1 MIFRV
6 NMQIVLVSNAIA
18 AAAPDGS
25 FRRSKPCGRYSAA
38 GRPAAR
44 EVSSYRAWRYGR
56 DRMIAG
62 QFRYW
67 HPFGPDRFGW
77 PCPFLGAKP
86 TSCLR
91 ARTSEFDPE
100 RASRFSWQPGA
111 RNLGWY
117 PRGMSDLKSLRANAR
132 RYRELKGKEITW
144 PLPFASPSAA
154 VRCAVEIQEGLF
166 NAGAP

>member
-1 MIFRV
+1 MLAPSSTSVIMIFRV

-18 AAAPDGS
+18 AAAPDA
-25 FRRSKPCGRYSAA
+25 RSKPCGRDSAA

-67 HPFGPDRFGW
+67 HPFGTDRFGW

-91 ARTSEFDPE
+91 ARTSEFDPDMAQ
-100 RASRFSWQPGA
+100 RQS
-111 RNLGWY
+111 Y
-117 PRGMSDLKSLRANAR
+117 
-132 RYRELKGKEITW
+132 
-144 PLPFASPSAA
+144 
-154 VRCAVEIQEGLF
+154 C
-166 NAGAP
+166 